1 MNRFIVF
8 PLITF
13 LLLSL
18 ALPATTIDKESNHS
32 IHKIKALM
40 ERIEKESEIYI
51 DNFPAL
57 IKEVETEA
65 VTSANVINSAILHS
79 LTAEMYNSFYNNK
92 KWAIDHRTPI
102 AGYTPE
108 DVNEWTANIFADK
121 VKEHLTA
128 SLAFAE
134 TLQSRP
140 ISDFEI
146 LLNKGKDDNLRPTLY
161 DFLIYRAIE
170 MQPSTELYE
179 QLIAYKHN
187 TDNAKAILL
196 AELDYA
202 AYLNNTTSKTVS
214 RNNYIATLDS
224 LFDIHKEND
233 YATEIQVARLN
244 DLRNGLPLTGISRD
258 SLETIL
264 YNLCKE
270 TIARYPEYERTNEMR
285 NYLNSMESPSIT
297 ISKQNVVYPNK
308 EFFLTIN
315 YNNVEKVKISIY
327 KSNENPEDVSLYSL
341 MGNKDKR
348 GALVEEVEVVLPISK
363 TYQMKDTVVLLKL
376 KNAGLYEY
384 EITAEKEELSANALL
399 PVSSLA
405 AVARSLSSGEGE
417 VLVTDYISGKP
428 VKNAKVIY
436 YKRKGTLYEAI
447 GTVSTDK
454 DGLAVIPS
462 DKDLAAYRATY
473 KTDRYSLPTSLRTS
487 EYVYNN
493 GDIGR
498 TRYNLFTDRGLYRPG
513 QTVFVKGIAYIY
525 DKDNQQVLKNQTV
538 SVTLRD
544 TNNREIGRQDF
555 TTNEFGSFNGEFV
568 LPKQTLN
575 GWFRLSAGN
584 TSIGFSVEEYKRP
597 TFSLELSHVK
607 DEISFG
613 DDIRIEGKAQTFS
626 GISIYDGYAN
636 YRIIRRPYW
645 HHSAYTNGFEEQ
657 VAFGT
662 VATTT
667 DGSFSIPFIPEKND
681 NTRRTIQ
688 AYEVIVSMTDSKGET
703 QDARS
708 HFVVGDFSFELFTNL
723 SMIEKKE
730 TINAIV
736 KAETLNGESVKVT
749 GDYTITS
756 LVDGKEVA
764 IVTKGI
770 FIADRSIDNS
780 VFTALPSGGYRIKL
794 MTKDNKG
801 RTIEGKR
808 DIILYSDGEKRP
820 PVFAD
825 IWMPESHYVY
835 CAPGEEAKLL
845 FGTSHKDA
853 YILYELYN
861 KGQRI
866 QRQRITMS
874 NENRTFTIPF
884 SESDGDGVVAT
895 FTFIKEGQL
904 HTADYYIMKRI
915 PNRSLTVETETFRD
929 KLMPGNSESWRLRVL
944 DADSQPVLAEILA
957 SMYDASLD
965 KITPFQWSFSA
976 TQYQP
981 NLFRP
986 YFNRWAGFDV
996 SRTFDRQRA
1005 EYYNMPVFNYNSLNL
1020 HLMLAPVFMTRSM
1033 RVAES
1038 NLPFSASMD
1047 SEAVFVEDEMEAMDA
1062 GELQESLVTSSVPQD
1077 MQEQMPVIRTNFN
1090 ETAFFQPTLRTDKE
1104 GYFVIDF
1111 TLPESNTTWK
1121 LQTFVH
1127 TQDLYYGHLNLF
1139 AVSSK
1144 PIMVQPN
1151 LPRFVRK
1158 GDKVSVSTQIIN
1170 KSDEAVSGNVRL
1182 ELFNPI
1188 NNQIITIHTE
1198 KAFGIAANK
1207 QSTASWAITA
1217 PDNHDLIGIRI
1228 VADAGSVSDG
1238 EQHILPVISNEILI
1252 TESIPFYMTNEAEM
1266 TITPP
1271 MAKGNNQRS
1280 LTHTL
1285 ELSSN
1290 LVWYAVQALST
1301 QAAPANRDVLS
1312 WFAAYYTN
1320 TLAGSIVATNPRI
1333 KQVIDA
1339 WAVQDENP
1347 DLLSNL
1353 EKNDELKSILLE
1365 ETPWVFEAN
1374 NEAERKQ
1381 RLGMLFNQNQTK
1393 VNRDAALKEL
1403 ISMQREDGAWGWF
1416 KGFYAD
1422 RYITQRILN
1431 GMAQLVE
1438 LNVVEFNQQEREMQM
1453 KALKYLDN
1461 LILREY
1467 NHLTENAKKNAVVSA
1482 IQLDYLFIRS
1492 HFRDIP
1498 EGDAHEA
1505 IMFYTNTAE
1514 KNWQKASLHG
1524 KAQTALLMNRNG
1536 KKDIAAKI
1544 MNWFNNTATTNAKD
1558 GMYWANN
1565 RRAAYS
1571 ALSPVETHVL
1581 LMRAFDEV
1589 LSDTTNI
1596 DRMKQ
1601 WLLNQ
1606 KRTQDWGT
1614 GVAILNAVYALLLT
1628 GSDWINDDNNSVVKW
1643 DGRTIDT
1650 NTDGAIATGYIK
1662 KTRKAE
1668 EGTPITILK
1677 EGWSP
1682 TWGAVYHSYFSP
1694 INEATKNKGDLS
1706 VERTLFV
1713 EKNTDSGRQITPL
1726 AKGEALKVGDKVIV
1740 RLTIRSAQEM
1750 TYVHLKDLRAGCFEP
1765 AEQLSRTVFRDGLFY
1780 YQTAKD
1786 VSEQFFFDRLP
1797 KGTFVLEY
1805 PVHVSR
1811 TGTYSS
1817 GLSTIQCLYAP
1828 EYVSNTD
1835 GGIIT
1840 VKE

>member
-1 MNRFIVF
+1 MKKFISF
-8 PLITF
+8 PLIALLL

-18 ALPATTIDKESNHS
+18 ALPATTIDKDFNYSVHS
-32 IHKIKALM
+32 IKALM
-40 ERIEKESEIYI
+40 ERIEKELETDI

-57 IKEVETEA
+57 IKEVESDVA
-65 VTSANVINSAILHS
+65 TSTNVISSAILHS
-79 LTAEMYNSFYNNK
+79 LAAEMYNSFYNNR
-92 KWAIDHRTPI
+92 KWAIDRRTAI
-102 AGYTPE
+102 AGYVPE

-128 SLAFAE
+128 SLVFAE
-134 TLQSRP
+134 TLQSSP
-140 ISDFEI
+140 ITDFDI
-146 LLNKGKDDNLRPTLY
+146 LLDKGKDDNLRPTLY

-170 MQPSTELYE
+170 MQPSTELHE
-179 QLIAYKHN
+179 QLIAYKHS
-187 TDNAKAILL
+187 TDNAKATLL

-202 AYLNNTTSKTVS
+202 AFLHNATSNTVS

-233 YATEIQVARLN
+233 YAAEIQVARLN
-244 DLRNGLPLTGISRD
+244 DLRNGFPLVGVSRD

-264 YNLCKE
+264 YNLFKE
-270 TIARYPEYERTNEMR
+270 TITRYPEYERTNEMR

-308 EFFLTIN
+308 EFFLTIY

-327 KSNENPEDVSLYSL
+327 KSNENPADVSLHNL

-348 GALVEEVEVVLPISK
+348 GALVEEIEVVLPRYK
-363 TYQMKDTVVLLKL
+363 TSQTKDTVIPLKL

-384 EITAEKEELSANALL
+384 EITAEKEGLSANALL

-428 VKNAKVIY
+428 VKNAQVIY
-436 YKRKGTLYEAI
+436 YKRSGTLYEAI

-454 DGLAVIPS
+454 DGLAVIPKN
-462 DKDLAAYRATY
+462 KDLAAYRATY
-473 KTDRYSLPTSLRTS
+473 KTDRYSLPTYLRTS
-487 EYVYNN
+487 EYVYN
-493 GDIGR
+493 DSD
-498 TRYNLFTDRGLYRPG
+498 TSKELYNLFTDRGLYRPG

-525 DKDNQQVLKNQTV
+525 DKDNQQTLKNKTV
-538 SVTLRD
+538 SVTLHD
-544 TNNREIGRQDF
+544 ANNREIGKKDF
-555 TTNEFGSFNGEFV
+555 ITNEFGSFNGKFL
-568 LPKQTLN
+568 LPKHELN

-584 TSIGFSVEEYKRP
+584 TSIGFNVEEYKRP
-597 TFSLELSHVK
+597 TFSLELSPVK
-607 DEISFG
+607 SEVSFG
-613 DDIRIEGKAQTFS
+613 DNLHIEGKAQTFS
-626 GISIYDGYAN
+626 GTSIYDGYAS

-645 HHSAYTNGFEEQ
+645 HRSAYTNGFDEQ
-657 VAFGT
+657 IAFGS
-662 VATTT
+662 VATAA
-667 DGSFSIPFIPEKND
+667 DGSFSISFIPEKD
-681 NTRRTIQ
+681 DKAQRTIQ

-730 TINAIV
+730 TIDAIV
-736 KAETLNGESVKVT
+736 KAETLNGDSVRVT

-764 IVTKGI
+764 VVAKGI
-770 FIADRSIDNS
+770 FITDRAIDNS

-794 MTKDNKG
+794 TAKDNKG
-801 RTIEGKR
+801 QTIEEER

-825 IWMPESHYVY
+825 IWMPESHYIY
-835 CAPGEEAKLL
+835 CSHGEEAKLL

-866 QRQRITMS
+866 KRQRITMS

-884 SESDGDGVVAT
+884 LESYDDGIIAT
-895 FTFIKEGQL
+895 ITFIKEGQL
-904 HTADYYIMKRI
+904 HSAEYYIMKQT
-915 PNRSLTVETETFRD
+915 PNRSLTIKTETFRD

-944 DADSQPVLAEILA
+944 DADEQPVLAEILA

-965 KITPFQWSFSA
+965 KITPFQWSFYT

-986 YFNRWAGFDV
+986 YFNRWAGFDAN
-996 SRTFDRQRA
+996 RTFDRQRA
-1005 EYYNMPVFNYNSLNL
+1005 EYYDMPVFNYSSLNL
-1020 HLMLAPVFMTRSM
+1020 RLMPAPVFMTRSM
-1033 RVAES
+1033 
-1038 NLPFSASMD
+1038 SASESSGSLYANME
-1047 SEAVFVEDEMEAMDA
+1047 SREVIVEDEMEAMGA
-1062 GELQESLVTSSVPQD
+1062 GELQESIVTSFVPQD
-1077 MQEQMPVIRTNFN
+1077 MQDQTPVMRTNFN
-1090 ETAFFQPTLRTDKE
+1090 ETAFFLPTLRTDEE

-1111 TLPESNTTWK
+1111 TLPEINTTWK
-1121 LQTFVH
+1121 LQTFAH
-1127 TQDLYYGHLNLF
+1127 TKDMSSGLLNLF
-1139 AVSSK
+1139 TMSSK

-1170 KSDEAVSGNVRL
+1170 KSDEAIKGNVRL
-1182 ELFNPI
+1182 ELFNPTD
-1188 NNQIITIHTE
+1188 NKVITTYTE
-1198 KAFGIAANK
+1198 KVFDIATNK
-1207 QSTASWAITA
+1207 QSTASWTITA

-1228 VADAGSVSDG
+1228 IADAGSVSDG

-1252 TESIPFYMTNEAEM
+1252 TESIPFYMTNEREI

-1271 MAKGNNQRS
+1271 MAKGKNQRS

-1290 LVWYAVQALST
+1290 PVWYAVQALST
-1301 QAAPANRDVLS
+1301 QATPTNRDVLS

-1320 TLAGSIVATNPRI
+1320 TLAGSIATTNPRI

-1374 NEAERKQ
+1374 NEAERKK
-1381 RLGMLFNQNQTK
+1381 RLGVLFNQNQTK
-1393 VNRDAALKEL
+1393 VSRDAALKEL

-1422 RYITQRILN
+1422 RYMTQRILS

-1438 LNVVEFNQQEREMQM
+1438 LNVVEFNQQEREMQV

-1492 HFRDIP
+1492 HYRDIP

-1505 IMFYTNTAE
+1505 IMFYTNIAE
-1514 KNWQKASLHG
+1514 KNWQKASLHE
-1524 KAQTALLMNRNG
+1524 KAQTALLMHRNG
-1536 KKDIAAKI
+1536 KEKAAAEI
-1544 MNWFNNTATTNAKD
+1544 MNQLKSISTTNAKD

-1565 RRAAYS
+1565 HRAAYS

-1589 LSDTTNI
+1589 SNDTTNI
-1596 DRMKQ
+1596 NRMKQ

-1614 GVAILNAVYALLLT
+1614 GVATLNAVYALLLN
-1628 GSDWINDDNNSVVKW
+1628 GSDWINEDNKSTVKW
-1643 DGRTIDT
+1643 NGKAIEENAT
-1650 NTDGAIATGYIK
+1650 IATGYIK
-1662 KTRKAE
+1662 ETRKAK

-1677 EGWSP
+1677 EGQSP
-1682 TWGAVYHSYFSP
+1682 AWGAVYHSYFSQT
-1694 INEATKNKGDLS
+1694 NEVTKNKGELS

-1713 EKNTDSGRQITPL
+1713 EKNTESGRQITPL
-1726 AKGEALKVGDKVIV
+1726 AKGEALKVGDKVVV
-1740 RLTIRSAQEM
+1740 RLTIRSSKEM

-1786 VSEQFFFDRLP
+1786 ASEQFFFDRLP

-1817 GLSTIQCLYAP
+1817 GLSTIQCLYAS
-1828 EYVSNTD
+1828 EYVSNTE
-1835 GGIIT
+1835 GGIII
-1840 VKE
+1840 VGE